1 MYMDYDY
8 ACSVCGHGAYICGPA
23 LYDRDERALNAGE
36 TKVCKGRGAYA
47 DPCACLYMQ
56 EEDPCPSLPLA
67 QASVRD
73 QPYGRMFNPREALL
87 HGTLFPCLVSRY

>member
-1 MYMDYDY
+1 
-8 ACSVCGHGAYICGPA
+8 
-23 LYDRDERALNAGE
+23 
-36 TKVCKGRGAYA
+36 
-47 DPCACLYMQ
+47 MQ

-87 HGTLFPCLVSRY
+87 HGTLFPCLVSR